1 MNPAYEELK
10 SMSNVYTRTF
20 SRPMK
25 STHVFRN
32 KAHDS
37 EPEDSLKRAA
47 KLEPIKKSGKEK
59 RAIYS
64 RLDEDDDDE
73 LLSFKKRESV
83 LDYFDDGEEEQDE
96 R

>member
-1 MNPAYEELK
+1 
-10 SMSNVYTRTF
+10 
-20 SRPMK
+20 MK

-64 RLDEDDDDE
+64 RLDEDDDE

>member
-1 MNPAYEELK
+1 
-10 SMSNVYTRTF
+10 
-20 SRPMK
+20 MK
-25 STHVFRN
+25 STHVVRN

-59 RAIYS
+59 PAIYS

-83 LDYFDDGEEEQDE
+83 LDYFDVGEEEQDE

>member
-1 MNPAYEELK
+1 
-10 SMSNVYTRTF
+10 
-20 SRPMK
+20 MK

-73 LLSFKKRESV
+73 
-83 LDYFDDGEEEQDE
+83 EEQDE

>member
-1 MNPAYEELK
+1 
-10 SMSNVYTRTF
+10 
-20 SRPMK
+20 MK

-32 KAHDS
+32 KTHDS

-64 RLDEDDDDE
+64 RLEDDEDDEE

>member
-1 MNPAYEELK
+1 
-10 SMSNVYTRTF
+10 
-20 SRPMK
+20 MK
-25 STHVFRN
+25 SPHVFRN

>member
-1 MNPAYEELK
+1 MCIDFNSIA
-10 SMSNVYTRTF
+10 
-20 SRPMK
+20 
-25 STHVFRN
+25 
-32 KAHDS
+32 
-37 EPEDSLKRAA
+37 
-47 KLEPIKKSGKEK
+47 KKSGKEK